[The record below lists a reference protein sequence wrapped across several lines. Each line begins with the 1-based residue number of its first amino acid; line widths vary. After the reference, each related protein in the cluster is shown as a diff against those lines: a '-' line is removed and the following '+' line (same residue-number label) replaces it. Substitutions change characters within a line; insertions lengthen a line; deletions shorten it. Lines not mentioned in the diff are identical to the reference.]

1 MVLTPKFCTLAVKFS
16 TGARKKGSKTIVM
29 KLSLVLIINFV
40 SDLLKIAEPKLG
52 ARYSP
57 LRQVVM
63 QDKRNMG
70 VLMVR
75 RNEAVSPHT
84 LMGMNIH
91 ILSYTY

>member
-1 MVLTPKFCTLAVKFS
+1 MC
-16 TGARKKGSKTIVM
+16 
-29 KLSLVLIINFV
+29 NV
-40 SDLLKIAEPKLG
+40 SDLLEIAEPRLG

-75 RNEAVSPHT
+75 RKEAVSPHT
-84 LMGMNIH
+84 LMGKNIH